1 MGLGLLQMISGSLS
15 LCIYLEVTGWTN
27 SIRARDLYY
36 DTNNNML
43 VVSADHG
50 NDYLILFIKDFTLSA
65 IPNLIAEVKSATG
78 FSF

>member
-50 NDYLILFIKDFTLSA
+50 NDYLILFIKDFTSSA
-65 IPNLIAEVKSATG
+65 IPNLIAEVKSTTG